1 MDNSQKKSAES
12 MIDLCWRLTLF
23 FSAVVVYAII
33 PEAAFAAAGAAAGAA
48 ATTGAGSG
56 DNAISQV
63 FCNVVLVLQG
73 TTGKAI
79 ATVAVIAIGVGAL
92 IGKVSWGTALIVA
105 LGVALIFGASS
116 IVDSL
121 SGHNAQCSAS
131 SI

>member
-33 PEAAFAAAGAAAGAA
+33 PEAAFAVAGD
-48 ATTGAGSG
+48 G

-73 TTGKAI
+73 PTGKAI

-116 IVDSL
+116 IVENI
-121 SGHNAQCSAS
+121 SGNNVSCQSANVGAGAGS
-131 SI
+131 R